1 MMQHLREYLVI
12 GGMPDVVNAYLENK
26 DYQRVQMIQD
36 KILRDYQDDI
46 AKYADN
52 SVRIKAKRCFL
63 SIPRQLTKDNHK
75 FQYSVI
81 ENKGTARKFE
91 SSLDW
96 LRSAGMIVY
105 SYNVSLPAF
114 PLTAYVKESQFRI
127 YLCDIGLFSA
137 MFGYQLKAA
146 ILSDTLDGPAK
157 GGLYE
162 SLIADIFY
170 KSGRSLYYYKKD
182 DSTLEIEFL
191 LEKDAHAV
199 PVEVKAKKGSTKSLN
214 ELLKNSQIPVGYKLT
229 AQNTGRVDKKT
240 TLPLYLAAF
249 L

>member
-1 MMQHLREYLVI
+1 M
-12 GGMPDVVNAYLENK
+12 
-26 DYQRVQMIQD
+26 
-36 KILRDYQDDI
+36 
-46 AKYADN
+46 
-52 SVRIKAKRCFL
+52 RIKARSCFL

-75 FQYSVI
+75 FQYSVV
-81 ENKGTARKFE
+81 ESKGTARKFE

-137 MFGYQLKAA
+137 MFGYQLKSA
-146 ILSDTLDGPAK
+146 ILNDTLEGPAK
-157 GGLYE
+157 GALYE

-170 KSGRSLYYYKKD
+170 KSGQSLYYYKKD

-191 LEKDAHAV
+191 LERESHAV
-199 PVEVKAKKGSTKSLN
+199 PVEVKAKKGTTKSLY
-214 ELLKNSQIPVGYKLT
+214 ELLKNPQISVGYKLT
-229 AQNTGRVDKKT
+229 AQNAGRVDKKV
-240 TLPLYLAAF
+240 TLPLYLAA
-249 L
+249 LL